1 MSGFAHLNGEPDGSP
16 TFPSSTLADGVAA
29 TFGAF
34 GIMAAL
40 EPGQRRAPVDGCGS
54 RGYGP
59 VRRALPDHPDSS
71 RCLRPAR

>member
-40 EPGQRRAPVDGCGS
+40 WNRARGVHRSTGVEVVDVALFEGLFRIIPTQRS
-54 RGYGP
+54 
-59 VRRALPDHPDSS
+59 
-71 RCLRPAR
+71 LRPAR